1 MNKQYLFFICLSALI
16 TVGISACHRSTP
28 LANASQDTGSLV
40 DSISYK
46 LTGPSKHRF
55 AKERQAYQAWRSWQD
70 TIGLELIGDI
80 WELWYGGSALGPWQ
94 ELYLN
99 DVEIRNNNDLR
110 LLQQILSGKKT
121 TIGVMKQASIEM
133 VQVETRNIL
142 AEVDNRFDS
151 WREAGTGKIVVPDYY
166 DFGLEIKPRM
176 TGIMDRDMELLRK
189 WVNARNRFSQ
199 SLSPDQRLLYDK
211 LTNEQLY
218 RVLWQYQTRFIR
230 CELPRSQADH

>member
-1 MNKQYLFFICLSALI
+1 MNKQYLFLICLSAFIAVSL
-16 TVGISACHRSTP
+16 SACHQSKP
-28 LANASQDTGSLV
+28 FASSGQETDALI

-46 LTGPSKHRF
+46 LTGSSKHRF
-55 AKERQAYQAWRSWQD
+55 AKERKAYQAWRRWQD

-80 WELWYGGSALGPWQ
+80 WDLWYGGSAGGTWR
-94 ELYLN
+94 ELFLN

-110 LLQQILSGKKT
+110 QCLQILSGEKPN
-121 TIGVMKQASIEM
+121 IGVKKQASIEM

-230 CELPRSQADH
+230 CELPRSQAE

>member
-1 MNKQYLFFICLSALI
+1 MNKQNLFFICLSALI
-16 TVGISACHRSTP
+16 AVSFPACHRSTP
-28 LANASQDTGSLV
+28 LANAGQDAGTLA
-40 DSISYK
+40 DSVSYK
-46 LTGPSKHRF
+46 LTGSSKHRF
-55 AKERQAYQAWRSWQD
+55 AKERQAYRAWRSWQD
-70 TIGLELIGDI
+70 TVGLELIGDI
-80 WELWYGGSALGPWQ
+80 WELWYGGSALGSWQ

-110 LLQQILSGKKT
+110 LLQQIFSGKKP
-121 TIGVMKQASIEM
+121 TIGAMKQASIEM

-230 CELPRSQADH
+230 CELPRSQADQ

>member
-1 MNKQYLFFICLSALI
+1 MNKQYLFYICLSALI

-80 WELWYGGSALGPWQ
+80 WELWYGGSAGGTWQ

-99 DVEIRNNNDLR
+99 DVELRNNNDLQQ
-110 LLQQILSGKKT
+110 LLQILSGENPNMRVYESASLEM
-121 TIGVMKQASIEM
+121 IQA
-133 VQVETRNIL
+133 ETNEIL
-142 AEVDNRFDS
+142 SEVDDRFLS

-176 TGIMDRDMELLRK
+176 KGIMDKDMKLIRE

-199 SLSPDQRLLYDK
+199 TLSLNQHFLYDK
-211 LTNEQLY
+211 LTNEQLH
-218 RVLWQYQTRFIR
+218 RILMQYQARFIH
-230 CELPRSQADH
+230 CELPRSQAE

>member
-1 MNKQYLFFICLSALI
+1 MNKQYLSLICLSAFIAVSL
-16 TVGISACHRSTP
+16 SACHQRTP
-28 LANASQDTGSLV
+28 LASSGQDSDALV

-46 LTGPSKHRF
+46 LTGSSKHRF
-55 AKERQAYQAWRSWQD
+55 AKERQAYRAWRSWQD
-70 TIGLELIGDI
+70 TVGLELIGDI

-110 LLQQILSGKKT
+110 QCLQILSGEKPS
-121 TIGVMKQASIEM
+121 IGVMKQASIEM

-176 TGIMDRDMELLRK
+176 TGIMDRDMELLHK
-189 WVNARNRFSQ
+189 WINARNRFSQ

-230 CELPRSQADH
+230 CELPRSQAE

>member
-16 TVGISACHRSTP
+16 TVGMSECHRSTP

-46 LTGPSKHRF
+46 LTGSSKHRF

-80 WELWYGGSALGPWQ
+80 WDLWYGGSALGTWQ
-94 ELYLN
+94 EVYLN
-99 DVEIRNNNDLR
+99 DVEMRNNNDLQQ
-110 LLQQILSGKKT
+110 LLQILSGENPNMR
-121 TIGVMKQASIEM
+121 VYESVSIER
-133 VQVETRNIL
+133 VQAETSEIL
-142 AEVDNRFDS
+142 SEVDDRFLS

-176 TGIMDRDMELLRK
+176 KGIMDKDMKLIRE

-199 SLSPDQRLLYDK
+199 TLSLNQHFLYDK
-211 LTNEQLY
+211 LTNEQLH
-218 RVLWQYQTRFIR
+218 RILMQYQARFIH
-230 CELPRSQADH
+230 CELPRSQAE

>member
-1 MNKQYLFFICLSALI
+1 MNKQYLSLICLSAFIAVSL
-16 TVGISACHRSTP
+16 SACHQRTP
-28 LANASQDTGSLV
+28 LASSGQDADALV

-80 WELWYGGSALGPWQ
+80 WELWYGGSALGTWQ
-94 ELYLN
+94 EVYLN
-99 DVEIRNNNDLR
+99 DVELRNNNDLR
-110 LLQQILSGKKT
+110 QLLQILSGEKPN
-121 TIGVMKQASIEM
+121 IGVKKQASIEM

-142 AEVDNRFDS
+142 AEVDNRFDA

-176 TGIMDRDMELLRK
+176 KGIMDKDMKLLRE

-199 SLSPDQRLLYDK
+199 TLSLNQHFLYDK
-211 LTNEQLY
+211 LTNEQLH
-218 RVLWQYQTRFIR
+218 RILMQYQARFIH
-230 CELPRSQADH
+230 CELPRSQAE

>member
-1 MNKQYLFFICLSALI
+1 MNKQNLFFICLSALI
-16 TVGISACHRSTP
+16 AVSFPACHRSTP
-28 LANASQDTGSLV
+28 LANAGQDAGTLA
-40 DSISYK
+40 DSVSYK
-46 LTGPSKHRF
+46 LTGSSKHRF
-55 AKERQAYQAWRSWQD
+55 AKERQAYRAWRSWQD

-80 WELWYGGSALGPWQ
+80 WDLWYGGSALGTWQ
-94 ELYLN
+94 EVYLN
-99 DVEIRNNNDLR
+99 DVEMRNNNDLQQ
-110 LLQQILSGKKT
+110 LLQILSGENPNMR
-121 TIGVMKQASIEM
+121 VYESVSIER
-133 VQVETRNIL
+133 VQAETSEIL
-142 AEVDNRFDS
+142 SEVDDRFLS

-176 TGIMDRDMELLRK
+176 KGIMDKDMKLIRE

-230 CELPRSQADH
+230 CELPRSQADQ

>member
-1 MNKQYLFFICLSALI
+1 MNKQYLSLICLSAFIAVSLP
-16 TVGISACHRSTP
+16 ACHQSTP
-28 LANASQDTGSLV
+28 LASSGQETDALV

-46 LTGPSKHRF
+46 LTGSSKHRF
-55 AKERQAYQAWRSWQD
+55 AKERQAYQKWRSWQD

-80 WELWYGGSALGPWQ
+80 WELWYGGSAGGTWQ
-94 ELYLN
+94 ELFLN

-110 LLQQILSGKKT
+110 QCLQILSGEKPST
-121 TIGVMKQASIEM
+121 GVKKQASIEM

-142 AEVDNRFDS
+142 AEVNNRFDA

-230 CELPRSQADH
+230 CELPRSQADQ